1 MECTKSGAATIFIS
15 RVNKRY
21 GRKIVLQDFSL
32 NVSDC
37 MIMGLLG
44 ESGAGKSTILSM
56 AAGFARPDSGEI
68 TVLGERPRSAR
79 LVGHIGA
86 YLNGSRFAPEQKVG
100 QYFAYLADLQRL
112 PAAPKAVDSVLD
124 SVGGLPWKPLR
135 FGDIS
140 DEMLRQLGVAQ
151 AFLGSPPIIILDDPM
166 LGQSEKTIHSIQ
178 RLIRAHRGA
187 MTAIITSRHIGM
199 LEPFCD
205 ELSVIGRGRIESSN
219 ALSTLRTSSIE
230 CQIEVEAIVIPETA
244 MAEIVG
250 VSSVTFDADTRT
262 LTVGADPKQI
272 SFEKLVEELARV
284 LGNNSIPIRS
294 IKRNTPITIN

>member
-86 YLNGSRFAPEQKVG
+86 YLNGSEIRPGTEGWSIFRIPC
-100 QYFAYLADLQRL
+100 RL
-112 PAAPKAVDSVLD
+112 TKTACCTQSR
-124 SVGGLPWKPLR
+124 R
-135 FGDIS
+135 FGVG
-140 DEMLRQLGVAQ
+140 LRWWSALEAVAIRRYLGRDASPARGCTSVSGIAPNYHSGRPH
-151 AFLGSPPIIILDDPM
+151 AGAKRKDDSFNTTSHSGS
-166 LGQSEKTIHSIQ
+166 
-178 RLIRAHRGA
+178 
-187 MTAIITSRHIGM
+187 SRCHDGDHNK
-199 LEPFCD
+199 PAYW
-205 ELSVIGRGRIESSN
+205 N
-219 ALSTLRTSSIE
+219 A
-230 CQIEVEAIVIPETA
+230 
-244 MAEIVG
+244 
-250 VSSVTFDADTRT
+250 
-262 LTVGADPKQI
+262 
-272 SFEKLVEELARV
+272 
-284 LGNNSIPIRS
+284 
-294 IKRNTPITIN
+294 